1 MLKMNRPDN
10 SPKNS
15 ILIYTTED
23 GLTKIDT
30 TFDGDTVW
38 LSINQMADL
47 FQRDR
52 SVIGK
57 HIRNIFKE
65 GELQKES
72 VWAKFAYTAADGKTY
87 DVDYYNLDVII
98 SVGYRV
104 KSKRGTQFRI
114 WATGILKE
122 YIRKGFALD
131 DERLK
136 NLGGG
141 GYFKELL
148 ERIRDIRASEKVFY
162 RQVLEIYATSIDY
175 DPKAEISVQFFKK
188 VQNKIH
194 YAIHGQTAAEVIYN
208 RADAEKEFMGLT
220 TFVGNQPALR
230 EATIAKNYLNEKEL
244 RAMGQ
249 LVSGYL
255 DFAERQAEREQPM
268 TMQDWANH
276 LDRILTMSG
285 ERLLVGNGSVTHEQ
299 AVDKAREGRWNG
311 GFAPYGY
318 HLVDGV
324 LQINE
329 DEAPAIRTIFEQ
341 YVNTDTGANGLSK
354 YLETHGFQ
362 KLARQSGT
370 SPLFSATLIRAIL
383 KNPVYCGKIAFGRRK
398 LEKIQV

>member
-1 MLKMNRPDN
+1 MKKKDEMNQESN
-10 SPKNS
+10 
-15 ILIYTTED
+15 IIIYTTED
-23 GLTKIDT
+23 GSAKIET

-38 LSINQMADL
+38 LSIDQMAEL

-72 VWAKFAYTAADGKTY
+72 VWAKFAYTAADGKIY
-87 DVDYYNLDVII
+87 QVDYYNLDVII

-114 WATGILKE
+114 WATNILKE
-122 YIRKGFALD
+122 YMRKGFAMD

-175 DPKAEISVQFFKK
+175 NPKAEISIQFFKK

-220 TFVGNQPALR
+220 NFAGKQPTLK
-230 EATIAKNYLNEKEL
+230 EAVVAKNYLDEKEL

-255 DFAERQAEREQPM
+255 DFAERQAEREQAM
-268 TMQDWANH
+268 TMQNWAEH

-285 ERLLVGNGSVTHEQ
+285 EQLLLGNGSVSHKQ
-299 AVDKAREGRWNG
+299 AVDKATGEYRKYKSKTLSEVEKD
-311 GFAPYGY
+311 Y
-318 HLVDGV
+318 LDSIKI
-324 LQINE
+324 L
-329 DEAPAIRTIFEQ
+329 EQ
-341 YVNTDTGANGLSK
+341 KT
-354 YLETHGFQ
+354 
-362 KLARQSGT
+362 
-370 SPLFSATLIRAIL
+370 
-383 KNPVYCGKIAFGRRK
+383 
-398 LEKIQV
+398 EKI